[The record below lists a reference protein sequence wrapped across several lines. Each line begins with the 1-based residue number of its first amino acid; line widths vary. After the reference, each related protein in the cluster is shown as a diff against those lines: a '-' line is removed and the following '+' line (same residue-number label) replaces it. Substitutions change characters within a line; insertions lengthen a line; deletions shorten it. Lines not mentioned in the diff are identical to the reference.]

1 MVSKV
6 DRYSTIALCI
16 YFRMEAQE
24 MMGDVSS
31 VPSSEQEK
39 VEEQASQNQ
48 EPALPSELEL
58 SEDIYEPVEKLEDK
72 HGYLL
77 PRPGQEIK
85 TQDEPGSR
93 PPNATNTVNRK
104 GYQKN
109 SISNG
114 SGVFSIYQDLWSFSQ
129 DGTPTSQ
136 DGGSEKNGYQPLV
149 TPNQV
154 DDEPIYDE
162 VDTVIPVSGDYTC
175 MRGAKIIP
183 IEEAPSAY
191 NEVIVNE
198 GELFYRLCK
207 NALFSLIFQN

>member
-24 MMGDVSS
+24 MGDVSS
-31 VPSSEQEK
+31 LPSSEQEK
-39 VEEQASQNQ
+39 VDEQASQNQ
-48 EPALPSELEL
+48 EPALPSELGF
-58 SEDIYEPVEKLEDK
+58 SEDIYEPVENLKDK

-85 TQDEPGSR
+85 TQDEPSSR
-93 PPNATNTVNRK
+93 PPNTTNTVNGK

-109 SISNG
+109 SISNR
-114 SGVFSIYQDLWSFSQ
+114 SGVFSIYQDLWSFSK
-129 DGTPTSQ
+129 DCAPTSR
-136 DGGSEKNGYQPLV
+136 DGGSEEHKYHPLV

-154 DDEPIYDE
+154 DDESIYDE
-162 VDTVIPVSGDYTC
+162 VDTVIPASGDYTR
-175 MRGAKIIP
+175 MHGAKIIP

-191 NEVIVNE
+191 SEVIVNE